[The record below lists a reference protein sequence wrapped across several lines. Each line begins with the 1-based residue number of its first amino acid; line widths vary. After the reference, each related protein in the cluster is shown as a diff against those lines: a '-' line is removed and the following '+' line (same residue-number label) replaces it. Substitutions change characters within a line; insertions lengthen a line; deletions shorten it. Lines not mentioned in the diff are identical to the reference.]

1 MVCLHTIA
9 RRHLESDEW
18 GMSFDVA
25 LLRTVLSPSIMLTA
39 LVSAEQILSSVVMED
54 FFQIFN

>member
-1 MVCLHTIA
+1 
-9 RRHLESDEW
+9 
-18 GMSFDVA
+18 MSFDVA